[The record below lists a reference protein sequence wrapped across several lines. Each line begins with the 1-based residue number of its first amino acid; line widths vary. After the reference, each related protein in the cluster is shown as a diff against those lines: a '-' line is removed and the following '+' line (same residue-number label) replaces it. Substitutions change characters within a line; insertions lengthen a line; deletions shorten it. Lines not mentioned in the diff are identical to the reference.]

1 VVGRR
6 KWQLVDEGLRIKPD
20 LMAKCEGRKDANTRQ
35 VVVTESAKVDASA
48 RMESSAGSNQENN
61 DKVLGVQS
69 KGNMG
74 SAYAEENSG
83 ERGYRG
89 EKEGKEGLIS
99 SCVRS

>member
-1 VVGRR
+1 
-6 KWQLVDEGLRIKPD
+6 
-20 LMAKCEGRKDANTRQ
+20 MAKCEGRKDASTRQ
-35 VVVTESAKVDASA
+35 VLVTESANVDASA
-48 RMESSAGSNQENN
+48 RMKSSARSNQENS

-69 KGNMG
+69 RVDMG

-89 EKEGKEGLIS
+89 EKEGKEGLIW